1 MRVALILAA
10 AAIAVLS
17 APARAISEAPLPEFP
32 DTATVWEAGRYLC
45 SEGIPTT
52 SPDGMVGSVVEDC
65 VLMEQGSVIRPTLGE
80 SFGCR
85 MTLPGM
91 PGSAL
96 IDVETQWRFPEPG
109 IPHPVTREALRSSNW
124 TWDMIAGGDFIAL
137 YRFDY
142 PGELVEGV
150 WSMEARF
157 EGRAIASCC
166 FNVTSDPGAQSS
178 SPIAACTTPTS

>member
-1 MRVALILAA
+1 MRIAILLAA
-10 AAIAVLS
+10 AVVAAIS
-17 APARAISEAPLPEFP
+17 APARAISEAPMPEFP
-32 DTATVWEAGRYLC
+32 DDATVFEAGRYLC

-65 VLMEQGSVIRPTLGE
+65 VLLEQGSVIRPELGK

-91 PGSAL
+91 PGSAI

-109 IPHPVTREALRSSNW
+109 IAHPVTRELLRASNW

-137 YRFDY
+137 YRFDFAN
-142 PGELVEGV
+142 EMVEGA
-150 WSMEARF
+150 WSMEARYQ
-157 EGRAIASCC
+157 GRVIASCC
-166 FNVTSDPGAQSS
+166 FTVTDEPDAASS
-178 SPIAACTTPTS
+178 SPIAACTTATS